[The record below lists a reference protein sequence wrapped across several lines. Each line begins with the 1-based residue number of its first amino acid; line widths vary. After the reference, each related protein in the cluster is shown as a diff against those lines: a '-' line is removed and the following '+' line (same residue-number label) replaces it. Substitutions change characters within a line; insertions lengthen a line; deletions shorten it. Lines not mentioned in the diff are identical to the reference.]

1 MTKED
6 LLEVIAESIKEYV
19 DPQYDVDL
27 VAQAVFE
34 KLSEELE
41 FDFEEEDEEIGY
53 DEDDDEAQEY
63 EDDIDE

>member
-6 LLEVIAESIKEYV
+6 LLEVIAESIKDYI

-27 VAQAVFE
+27 VAQAMFE
-34 KLSEELE
+34 KLEEVLD

-53 DEDDDEAQEY
+53 DEDDDEAQEG